1 MAKKK
6 KRKGAGPPP
15 VTGPKRPSAV
25 AAAEEAAA
33 KPQTQKRRPGEPV
46 PPSFRGVLIRAGIIA
61 ALFYP
66 YLIYV
71 LGEDPGPAF
80 LISVVALALMLPLGL
95 FLDRFRYR
103 RQLRRWEERR
113 ASRTPGR

>member
-1 MAKKK
+1 MARRR

-15 VTGPKRPSAV
+15 VTGPKRPSAL
-25 AAAEEAAA
+25 AAAEGAAA
-33 KPQTQKRRPGEPV
+33 RPQAPKRRPGEPV

-66 YLIYV
+66 YLVYAA
-71 LGEDPGPAF
+71 GEEPGPAF
-80 LISVVALALMLPLGL
+80 LISLVALALMIPLGL

-113 ASRTPGR
+113 AARTPGR

>member
-1 MAKKK
+1 MAKRK

-25 AAAEEAAA
+25 AAAGEAAA
-33 KPQTQKRRPGEPV
+33 KPQVQKRRPGEPV
-46 PPSFRGVLIRAGIIA
+46 PPSFRGVLLRAAIIA

-71 LGEDPGPAF
+71 AGSSPAAA
-80 LISVVALALMLPLGL
+80 LVISLAGLALMIPLGL
-95 FLDRFRYR
+95 LLDRFRYR
-103 RQLRRWEERR
+103 RQVRRWEERR
-113 ASRTPGR
+113 AARTPGR